1 MANLMAS
8 AKRTVTLA
16 GLTAV
21 VAAVL
26 AAAPAG
32 AAPTGM
38 VCTNGPSFDLVA
50 KPGYVETPDGNSVYM
65 WSYANQ
71 ATGGAFQYTG
81 PVLCVNQGATV
92 TVHLHNGLTGP
103 GAEPVSMVF
112 PGQENVS
119 ASGGTSGLFT
129 REAVPAAPASA
140 DVTYTFKATQP
151 GTYLYESG
159 TDPQKQVE
167 MGLVGALVVRPAA
180 CAATTCSA
188 YGGTGTDFDPRREYV
203 VVLSEIDP
211 VLHSAVETGGAYDR
225 HALHN
230 RYFMLNG
237 RSFPDTIQA
246 NNLAYLPAQPYGS
259 LVRIKPYDATSNPL
273 PAMVRLVNAGL
284 LNHPFHPHGNHLR
297 MIAQDG
303 RRFLTPTG
311 GDASTE
317 HFGETVASGSTED
330 FLLTWKP
337 NAADPSSPTN
347 SFPVTIPSYR
357 DLLFKD
363 GNTWYSGSPYLGYKG
378 TLPSGTVSQNVC
390 GEQYFPWHSHALN
403 EFTNYDAGFGGM
415 ATLMRVDPL
424 VGCTA
429 FPTSVKLQAGTAR
442 TGGFAQLGADDD
454 AYYATNSTPTTAAPG
469 MRTDWYGGF
478 AGIAAGASNL
488 TVTYIGKKTA
498 VPATAVQTVS
508 QALSIYNWSTG
519 LYEPLGAA
527 TNVGATE
534 STVNRTVAGSPAKY
548 IGTGAFAGQMRVR
561 VVSTRATGS
570 GTFFTSGDLL
580 KVTYD
585 AP

>member
-1 MANLMAS
+1 MANLTGS
-8 AKRTVTLA
+8 AARILA
-16 GLTAV
+16 LMGLTAV

-32 AAPTGM
+32 AASTGM
-38 VCTNGPSFDLVA
+38 VCTNGPSFDLTA

-65 WSYANQ
+65 WSFANQ
-71 ATGGAFQYTG
+71 ATGGAFQYAG

-92 TVHLHNGLTGP
+92 TVHLHNALTGP
-103 GAEPVSMVF
+103 GAEPVSIVF

-119 ASGGTSGLFT
+119 VSGGTSGLFT
-129 REAVPAAPASA
+129 REATPAPGAV
-140 DVTYTFKATQP
+140 DVTYTFIAGQP

-167 MGLVGALVVRPAA
+167 MGLHGALVVRPAA

-188 YGGTGTDFDPRREYV
+188 YGGTGTDFDPRRESLL
-203 VVLSEIDP
+203 VLSEIDP
-211 VLHSAVETGGAYDR
+211 DLHSAVESGGAYDR

-230 RYFMLNG
+230 RYFMVNG
-237 RSFPDTIQA
+237 RSFPDTIQG
-246 NNLAYLPAQPYGS
+246 NNLPYLPAQPYGS
-259 LVRIKPYDATSNPL
+259 LVRIKPYDATANPL
-273 PAMVRLVNAGL
+273 PAMIRLVNAGL

-297 MIAQDG
+297 MIARDG
-303 RRFLTPTG
+303 RRFLTPSG

-347 SFPVTIPSYR
+347 PFPVTIPSYR

-378 TLPSGTVSQNVC
+378 TLPSGVVSQNLC

-415 ATLMRVDPL
+415 ASLMRVDPL
-424 VGCTA
+424 AGCTS
-429 FPTSVKLQAGTAR
+429 FPNSVKLQAGTAR
-442 TGGFAQLGADDD
+442 AGGYAQLGADDN
-454 AYYATNSTPTTAAPG
+454 AYYETNSTPTTATPG

-478 AGIAAGASNL
+478 TGIAAGASNL
-488 TVTYIGKKTA
+488 SVTYTGKKTA

-508 QALSIYNWSTG
+508 QALSIWNWTTN
-519 LYEPLGAA
+519 LWVPLGPAQ
-527 TNVGATE
+527 NVGATE
-534 STVNRTVAGSPAKY
+534 STVTVPVSGSPASY
-548 IGTGAFAGQMRVR
+548 IGKGSFAGQLRVR
-561 VVSTRATGS
+561 VVSTRATTGS